1 MRGRHSQRGWLARI
15 SWVGDARPNVAQQ
28 LLRIIEGPQGIT
40 NHRRGIKVPDASI
53 DSEHHSIANYNVNA
67 RFYCAAL
74 DGDELSSACR
84 SCSLQ
89 SPRLLGGPSGA
100 QRQWGRRATGSS
112 LQSCVNESSPEIGMS
127 IGPGEP
133 FRRAWVGLAVPRGG
147 PSIDPCYE
155 PPVARAG

>member
-1 MRGRHSQRGWLARI
+1 M
-15 SWVGDARPNVAQQ
+15 GDARPNVAQQ

-89 SPRLLGGPSGA
+89 SPTAARWAFGGSEAMGEEGD
-100 QRQWGRRATGSS
+100 RQLPTI
-112 LQSCVNESSPEIGMS
+112 LCK
-127 IGPGEP
+127 
-133 FRRAWVGLAVPRGG
+133 
-147 PSIDPCYE
+147 
-155 PPVARAG
+155 